1 MPSLILVLYSPG
13 FNYTRGNTL
22 DDVFQFPFQRIKVLR
37 SSSSIVTITCTKATL
52 STKIIVTFSVI
63 SQRGLSPPC
72 LKSFHFRMRWSFTLL
87 HSKSHRCVFFP
98 KKQIVTSSHQI
109 NSFYQEKNIFYSCLT
124 RIVENSA

>member
-13 FNYTRGNTL
+13 FNYTHGNTL

-72 LKSFHFRMRWSFTLL
+72 LKSFHFRTRWSFTLL
-87 HSKSHRCVFFP
+87 HSSLIDVYFSQRNKLSPLPIRLIHFI
-98 KKQIVTSSHQI
+98 KKKIYFT
-109 NSFYQEKNIFYSCLT
+109 LL
-124 RIVENSA
+124 